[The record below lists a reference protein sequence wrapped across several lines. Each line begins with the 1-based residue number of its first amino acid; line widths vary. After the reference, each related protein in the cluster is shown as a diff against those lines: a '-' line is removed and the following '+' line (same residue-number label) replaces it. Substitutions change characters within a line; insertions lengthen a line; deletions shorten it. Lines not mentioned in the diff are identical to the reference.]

1 MHEVMVAK
9 GLQSAILAEA
19 AKQEGKII
27 RAKISYGL
35 TSAINDELLR
45 EAFAAISAG
54 TASEGVKLEIRM
66 RPIMGRCGVC
76 GKEFEVNLNKP
87 GCRFCKKDDFE
98 LLVDEGLILE
108 EVEFETG

>member
-45 EAFAAISAG
+45 E
-54 TASEGVKLEIRM
+54 GVKLEIRM

-87 GCRFCKKDDFE
+87 GCRYCKKDDFE
-98 LLVDEGLILE
+98 LLADEGLILE

>member
-1 MHEVMVAK
+1 MHEAVVAK
-9 GLQSAILAEA
+9 SLLSAILAEA
-19 AKQEGKII
+19 AKLEGKIV

-35 TSAINDELLR
+35 TSVINDELLR

-54 TASEGVKLEIRM
+54 TVCEGLKLEIRR

-76 GKEFEVNLNKP
+76 GREFEVNLNKP

-98 LLVDEGLILE
+98 LLADEGLILE